1 MRPTWLRYAILTL
14 LAWGFMPEIRRLYDF
29 KTPLFQPVEILSIV
43 PIAMLVPFVWYA
55 IRGGWDRAAPLTRTF
70 ASIWLAAYAYGF
82 VIGIVNGAPPPA
94 AIYEFANTCLPV
106 GMGIWFANELRA
118 DDGAYR
124 KIVATLLA
132 IGTLAS
138 AYALVQFIAP
148 PPWDAMWVY
157 ASGFLAA
164 GLPYPYTLRAWGTM
178 NSPGPFADFLVCTIL
193 FALPLVNW
201 RKPVAL
207 VATLVCCLGLALT
220 FVRVNSLV
228 LGACLAIFLVLSP
241 RRTELGIAIS
251 GILLAIALVL
261 GLAPSIA
268 GETGSRI
275 TDRLFDRF
283 NSIDAIDT
291 DVSVV
296 TRQLEIE
303 AGLSLAISEPL
314 GQGLGTIGTAAK
326 LDGGAG
332 EAITVDSGY
341 VSRFEVLGYLGMLGY
356 VIVTIGGLARS
367 LLRAVAVASRG
378 QRERAVVVVVVAAVA
393 AQAAL
398 VAIDFAVDSHS
409 AFDGILFWLALATA
423 FGYREPQNATESESV
438 APRSLREPTIGRE
451 LSAQ

>member
-1 MRPTWLRYAILTL
+1 VRPTWLRYAILTL

-29 KTPLFQPVEILSIV
+29 KTGLFQPVEILSIV
-43 PIAMLVPFVWYA
+43 PIAMLVPFIWYA
-55 IRGGWDRAAPLTRTF
+55 IRGGWGRAALLTRTF

-82 VIGIVNGAPPPA
+82 VIGIVNGAPLPA

-118 DDGAYR
+118 NDGAYR
-124 KIVATLLA
+124 TIVATLLV
-132 IGTLAS
+132 IGTVAS
-138 AYALVQFIAP
+138 VYALVQFIAP
-148 PPWDAMWVY
+148 PPWDAMWIY

-193 FALPLVNW
+193 LALPLVGW
-201 RKPVAL
+201 RKPIAL
-207 VATLVCCLGLALT
+207 AATLVCCVGLALT
-220 FVRVNSLV
+220 FVRANALV
-228 LGACLAIFLVLSP
+228 LGACIAIYVILSP
-241 RRTELGIAIS
+241 RRAEMVIGIG
-251 GILLAIALVL
+251 GIVLAIALVV

-268 GETGSRI
+268 GETGTRFVDRL
-275 TDRLFDRF
+275 TDRFDT
-283 NSIDAIDT
+283 IDTLDT

-303 AGLSLAISEPL
+303 AGLSLAIAEPL
-314 GQGLGTIGTAAK
+314 GQGLGMIGTAAK
-326 LDGGAG
+326 LDGGAS

-356 VIVTIGGLARS
+356 VIVTVGGLARS
-367 LLRAVAVASRG
+367 LAQAVAVASQG
-378 QRERAVVVVVVAAVA
+378 ERERAVVVVAAVA

-423 FGYREPQNATESESV
+423 FGYRAPQNAAESERIE
-438 APRSLREPTIGRE
+438 PRREPTIGRE